1 MDKPLNQSRVM
12 PGIFGLTT
20 DFGGRESLASPCDA
34 CQRRSS
40 FGSAAKSSL
49 SIHSVSTGKIS
60 RAITYQ
66 MHQGDLLVVD
76 AGHEVHG
83 KLLADLQR
91 NSRIWTG
98 IEKDQ
103 SPGEELL
110 S

>member
-1 MDKPLNQSRVM
+1 MLAN
-12 PGIFGLTT
+12 
-20 DFGGRESLASPCDA
+20 GGPRLAQPPKVLC
-34 CQRRSS
+34 
-40 FGSAAKSSL
+40 
-49 SIHSVSTGKIS
+49 
-60 RAITYQ
+60 Q

-76 AGHEVHG
+76 AGHDVHG